1 MNSYPEQLLQ
11 KTNKYLF
18 KYAGKTR
25 SAALRLLFFNLKHL
39 LGLSEFADIVF
50 SALNKT
56 PRDRLKIAIHLGG
69 GIGDVII
76 GCLFVKRF
84 AQKLD
89 CSHQLDVF
97 FDQSFGV
104 ISPLLENQKY
114 ITSFHNIK
122 EFSPYKYDFVLVLD
136 VQFPILKRYA
146 RKKVERLSPFL
157 SDYAKK
163 LRRFADCD
171 FPLAFSVYHTFNH
184 QHWLLINGLT
194 RITGMD
200 VYGILGI
207 RADDTLDIPL
217 GDEAAT
223 LSKLGLAGEK
233 YITVS
238 RSGDVRNK
246 SANSTRYWDVEKYGE
261 LAALLKA
268 RYPDLKVVQIGG
280 PNSLAIE
287 NTDADFAGKITFA
300 ETLVVLKNA
309 TLHIDSES
317 GYVHLRH
324 FLSGGCSAVLFGPT
338 AVETRGYGENINIRS
353 SACNCKFCEWINGD
367 KWQTCCPRTQSEN
380 STCMQDISPEFVA
393 EKVGGY
399 LSAQL

>member
-25 SAALRLLFFNLKHL
+25 KAALRLLFFNLKHL
-39 LGLSEFADIVF
+39 LGLPEFADSVLT
-50 SALNKT
+50 ALHKT
-56 PRDRLKIAIHLGG
+56 PRDKLKIAVHLGG
-69 GIGDVII
+69 GIGDVIM

-89 CSHQLDVF
+89 CSHELDVF
-97 FDQSFGV
+97 FGQSFGV
-104 ISPLLENQKY
+104 ISPLLKSQKY
-114 ITSFHNIK
+114 ITNFYNIK
-122 EFSPYKYDFVLVLD
+122 EFSQYKYDFVLVLD
-136 VQFPILKRYA
+136 VQFPIVKKYN

-163 LRRFADCD
+163 LRQFVDSD
-171 FPLAFSVYHTFNH
+171 FILAFSAYYTFIH

-200 VYGILGI
+200 VYGMLGI
-207 RADDTLDIPL
+207 RADDTLEIPL
-217 GDEAAT
+217 ADEAAT
-223 LSKLGLAGEK
+223 LSKLGLADAK
-233 YITVS
+233 YITMS

-246 SANSTRYWDVEKYGE
+246 NANSTRYWGVEKYGA

-268 RYPDLKVVQIGG
+268 RYPDLKIVQIGG

-287 NTDADFAGKITFA
+287 NTDADFAGKISFE

-324 FLSGGCSAVLFGPT
+324 FLSGKRSAVMFGPT
-338 AVETRGYGENINIRS
+338 AVETRGYPENINIRS
-353 SACNCKFCEWINGD
+353 SVCNCRFCEWINGD
-367 KWQTCCPRTQSEN
+367 RWQVCCPRSQSEI
-380 STCMQDISPEFVA
+380 SPCMQDISPEFVA
-393 EKVGGY
+393 EKIDGY
-399 LSAQL
+399 LNGKL